1 MNKQENVEELKSLR
15 RESFN
20 KVIRPVGGDEDRLR
34 KKEKREIQK
43 NAVHIFN
50 TKKLKILLF

>member
-1 MNKQENVEELKSLR
+1 LVNKRQNVEELKSRR

-20 KVIRPVGGDEDRLR
+20 KVIREVGEMKIGCEIG
-34 KKEKREIQK
+34 KKREIQK

-50 TKKLKILLF
+50 TKKLK